1 MRQQTQQ
8 VRAYSEN
15 DSLSVISKSISQ
27 EKIGRYANASG
38 DHNPLHLDPAFAA
51 TTQFGGTIAHGML
64 VLAYVSEMMTAAF
77 GEAWLKGG
85 RLKVRLRG
93 AARPGDTVTA
103 AGRIVRV
110 ESVRTVCEVECRN
123 HKGELLISG
132 EAEVTIR

>member
-8 VRAYSEN
+8 VRAYGEN
-15 DSLSVISKSISQ
+15 DSLSAISKSISQ

-85 RLKVRLRG
+85 RLKVRFRG